1 MNSSLKILISIAI
14 KKIIERHERHERHEI
29 APLSIELLLQI
40 KKELE
45 VMIQEMN
52 PDFYMPQYPRFI
64 LDWPDDE
71 GFIEEL
77 INIAY
82 QYGKIK
88 KK

>member
-1 MNSSLKILISIAI
+1 
-14 KKIIERHERHERHEI
+14 
-29 APLSIELLLQI
+29 
-40 KKELE
+40 
-45 VMIQEMN
+45 MIQEMN

>member
-1 MNSSLKILISIAI
+1 MNPSLKMLISIAI
-14 KKIIERHERHERHEI
+14 EKIINAIERHELNEI
-29 APLSIELLLQI
+29 APLSIELFLQT

>member
-1 MNSSLKILISIAI
+1 M
-14 KKIIERHERHERHEI
+14 
-29 APLSIELLLQI
+29 
-40 KKELE
+40 
-45 VMIQEMN
+45 MIQEMN

-71 GFIEEL
+71 GLIEEL

-88 KK
+88 KN

>member
-52 PDFYMPQYPRFI
+52 PDFYMPQYPRSI

>member
-1 MNSSLKILISIAI
+1 MSASLSELINIAI
-14 KKIIERHERHERHEI
+14 KKIIDAIDRHERNEI
-29 APLSIELLLQI
+29 APLSIKLLLQT

-71 GFIEEL
+71 GLIEEL

>member
-1 MNSSLKILISIAI
+1 MTPSLNILISIAI
-14 KKIIERHERHERHEI
+14 EKIIDAIERHERNEM
-29 APLSIELLLQI
+29 APLSIKLLLQT

-71 GFIEEL
+71 GLVEEL

-82 QYGKIK
+82 QYGKTK
-88 KK
+88 EK